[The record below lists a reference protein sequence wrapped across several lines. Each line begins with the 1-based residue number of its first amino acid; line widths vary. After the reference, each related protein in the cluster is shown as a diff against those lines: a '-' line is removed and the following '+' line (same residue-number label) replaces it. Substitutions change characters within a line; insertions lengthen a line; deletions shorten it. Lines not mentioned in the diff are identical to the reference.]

1 MNQKATYLY
10 RSIHATIM
18 KKTEA
23 QRTIITESN
32 KVRLSRIRSAV
43 RKDVERVHSKK
54 ISEKRDSTKE
64 IKLMDWNR
72 HITDADLDIRQWHTG
87 DVLAESGSWRSS
99 KFDIRK
105 RIFVLVWILS
115 IFHVPF
121 FTRINYASGTPR
133 S

>member
-23 QRTIITESN
+23 QRTIMTESN

-54 ISEKRDSTKE
+54 TSEKRDSTKE

-87 DVLAESGSWRSS
+87 DVLAESVSWRSS

-105 RIFVLVWILS
+105 RIFVLVWIL
-115 IFHVPF
+115 
-121 FTRINYASGTPR
+121 
-133 S
+133 